1 MNTALSGRLI
11 NGGIWN
17 GFNSA
22 NGIARGTSIYNGIWK
37 RFTSDKPVVITVAIT
52 GDVAQQSRVNVP
64 VTPKQQIEQ
73 IVQSFEKGARMVHIH
88 VRDDNG
94 KPTWDP
100 KKYQEVIEGC
110 KKYCPEMIV
119 QFSTGNYAP
128 NIEERLKCLELGPD
142 MASLT
147 PGSVNFKSSRP
158 GAGTATRYIN
168 THEDIDALSTK
179 MLELNI
185 KPDVAI
191 FDLSMIYSTA
201 DLVRRKLIKLP
212 VRLMYV
218 LGGHMALESRK
229 EILEFLIRESHHCF
243 GDNFNWCA
251 VGVGWNNP
259 AVLKW
264 NLELDGNPRT
274 GIEDTLMLKRG
285 VFAKD
290 NADLVDFLTKMVLQ
304 AGKRIATPE
313 EARSILGLNPR
324 I

>member
-1 MNTALSGRLI
+1 
-11 NGGIWN
+11 
-17 GFNSA
+17 
-22 NGIARGTSIYNGIWK
+22 
-37 RFTSDKPVVITVAIT
+37 VVITVAIT

-64 VTPKQQIEQ
+64 ITPKQQIEQ
-73 IVQSFEKGARMVHIH
+73 IIASYEKGARMVHIH

-100 KKYQEVIEGC
+100 KKYQEVLEGC
-110 KKYCPEMIV
+110 KKYCPEIIV

-128 NIEERLKCLELGPD
+128 NLKERLKCLELRPD

-158 GAGTATRYIN
+158 GEGTSIQYLN
-168 THEDIDALSTK
+168 THEDIDTLSSK

-201 DLVRRKLIKLP
+201 DLVRRKLISLP

-218 LGGHMALESRK
+218 VGGHMALDSRK
-229 EILEFLIRESHHCF
+229 EILQFLISESKHCF
-243 GDNFNWCA
+243 GEKNFNWCA

-259 AVLKW
+259 AVMKW
-264 NLELDGNPRT
+264 CLELGGNLRT
-274 GIEDTLMLKRG
+274 GIEDTLMIKRG
-285 VFAKD
+285 IFAKD
-290 NADLVDFLTKMVLQ
+290 NSELVDNVAKLVL
-304 AGKRIATPE
+304 ANGKRIATPQ
-313 EARSILGLNPR
+313 EARSILGLLKN
-324 I
+324 